1 MALRGALVGCGFFAQ
16 NHLHAWREVD
26 GAEIIAV
33 CDTDAAKLAATAD
46 RFGIAERFTDAA
58 AMLEAAKPDFVD
70 IVTGPESHRPL
81 VALAAGRGVP
91 TICQKPFALAMADA
105 EAMVAACAAAGV
117 PLMVHE
123 NFRWQT
129 PLLRLREAIDAGAVG
144 RPFFA
149 RIGFRHGFDVFATQ
163 PYLAEVE
170 RFVILD
176 LGVHLLDLARFY
188 LGEVATLYAATARV
202 NPRVRGEDTAAITLR
217 HADGATAVIDIS
229 FYTQVDPDPFPQT
242 LVRIEGTEG
251 TAELGRD
258 YALTLSGPGRPAE
271 LHNVEPPLHPWAE
284 RPWHVIQDS
293 VVNIQRHWVDCLR
306 HGRTPATSGADNLR
320 TLALVFAAYESADA
334 GQAVTLP
341 HADPSQVK

>member
-16 NHLHAWREVD
+16 NHLHAWREVE
-26 GAEIIAV
+26 GAEIVAL
-33 CDTDAAKLAATAD
+33 CDVDAGRLAATAD
-46 RFGIAERFTDAA
+46 RFGIAGRYGNAA
-58 AMLEAAKPDFVD
+58 AMLDAVAPDFVD
-70 IVTGPESHRPL
+70 IVTGAETHRPL
-81 VALAAGRGVP
+81 VELAAGRGVP
-91 TICQKPFALAMADA
+91 AICQKPFALAMADA

-123 NFRWQT
+123 NFRWQA
-129 PLLRLREAIDAGAVG
+129 PLLRLREVIDAGAVG
-144 RPFFA
+144 RPVFA

-188 LGEVATLYAATARV
+188 LGEVTTLYAATARI
-202 NPRVRGEDTAAITLR
+202 NPRVRGEDAAVLTLR

-242 LVRIEGTEG
+242 LVRVEGTEG
-251 TAELGRD
+251 TVELGQD
-258 YALTLSGPGRPAE
+258 YVMTVSGHGQPAVV
-271 LHNVEPPLHPWAE
+271 HNVEPPLHPWAE
-284 RPWHVIQDS
+284 RPWHVVQDS

-306 HGRTPATSGADNLR
+306 TGRAPATSGADNLK
-320 TLALVFAAYESADA
+320 TLALVFAAYESAGS

-341 HADPSQVK
+341 TADPTAAQ